1 MGGGGGGRT
10 SGSPVWAG
18 RSSSGS
24 REPPKRCR
32 GEVQV
37 PVLDQETEAGPWG
50 GVRRAVCG
58 AVSGQRCVYVPYSA
72 REGPEPEWAS
82 QKGQRMATLSKQ
94 GRKVGRFWRGSAV
107 LRFCGAAVPA
117 SPNTH
122 LLRLSMRAWRAFTAG
137 RSGRACGRGR
147 IRLATGETPSGPGQY
162 RASSL
167 YCEGNIS
174 GGTGGRAGGAR
185 WAGGDEKSGSGEL
198 CFGGS
203 GFFWER
209 TFGERPHQGPL
220 MRIYGPRFLSA
231 TSEGGGVEYGGA
243 RVRPPAGARS
253 VVAAVEKEDD
263 CATYRC
269 DAPLRSATNLDR
281 RPSVIQIA
289 AASQP
294 ASEPASEQYPAV
306 GSAAVRHQCSGIPEG
321 GRTR

>member
-1 MGGGGGGRT
+1 MPERKRVSPRTWEGREEGSPTYGRRLRNGGGGGGGRT
-10 SGSPVWAG
+10 SGSPVWAE

-50 GVRRAVCG
+50 GVRRAACG

-94 GRKVGRFWRGSAV
+94 GRKVGRFWRGS
-107 LRFCGAAVPA
+107 AVPA

-198 CFGGS
+198 CFGGVRESVWQRVFLGANFWRKASS
-203 GFFWER
+203 GP
-209 TFGERPHQGPL
+209 PHEDIWTSFPL
-220 MRIYGPRFLSA
+220 GGQRGRWSRVRGGKGSPSSRGALGGGRGG
-231 TSEGGGVEYGGA
+231 EGG
-243 RVRPPAGARS
+243 
-253 VVAAVEKEDD
+253 
-263 CATYRC
+263 
-269 DAPLRSATNLDR
+269 
-281 RPSVIQIA
+281 
-289 AASQP
+289 
-294 ASEPASEQYPAV
+294 
-306 GSAAVRHQCSGIPEG
+306 
-321 GRTR
+321 